1 MSKPTTD
8 DANLMIQ
15 LMRWGAAENLQD
27 ARNWIWSEYGYA
39 SKVCGWFESVGTL
52 YKQGLLNSELLFDW
66 LTIKLPWSR
75 LSGFAIGV
83 RNSAG
88 EPRLYE
94 NFEAMAKE
102 ESMK

>member
-1 MSKPTTD
+1 MGS
-8 DANLMIQ
+8 
-15 LMRWGAAENLQD
+15 E
-27 ARNWIWSEYGYA
+27 EYGYA

-52 YKQGLLNSELLFDW
+52 YKQDLLNSELLFDW

-83 RNSAG
+83 RNAAG